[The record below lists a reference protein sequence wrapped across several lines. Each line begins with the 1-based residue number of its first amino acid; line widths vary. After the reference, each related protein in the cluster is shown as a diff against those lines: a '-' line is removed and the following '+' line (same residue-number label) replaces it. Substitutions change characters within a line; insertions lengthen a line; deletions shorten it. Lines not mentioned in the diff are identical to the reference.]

1 MGSSVSITPTVAE
14 NLGEIMRE
22 SNDLRDTSLAGQTG
36 PEDAAIQGRK
46 YRRTSIII
54 GVVGLFL
61 FGIAAGV
68 VAFIFARRAE
78 AAGVKATAGKV
89 LGVLDII
96 GGIVVIALYASNR

>member
-1 MGSSVSITPTVAE
+1 MSE
-14 NLGEIMRE
+14 L
-22 SNDLRDTSLAGQTG
+22 NDLRNSSLAGQTG
-36 PEDAAIQGRK
+36 SEETALQGRK

-61 FGIAAGV
+61 FGIVAGV
-68 VAFIFARRAE
+68 VAIIFARRAE

-96 GGIVVIALYASNR
+96 GGIAVIALYASNM

>member
-1 MGSSVSITPTVAE
+1 MSD
-14 NLGEIMRE
+14 
-22 SNDLRDTSLAGQTG
+22 SNDLRNGTMPMDGPAESTG
-36 PEDAAIQGRK
+36 AAFHLQQGRK

-96 GGIVVIALYASNR
+96 GGIVVIALYFANR